1 MDFETYEILKR
12 AVTSKYKPKLIYNKR
27 VDATHRKLDLVFIDG
42 YYKDREERQEKKRL
56 EFEARNKKRGGTGDD
71 SDSRGNSDND
81 SVNGSRVN
89 GDSDV
94 NGGNRSS
101 GGRRSRRLDKP
112 TLCDLRVYSD
122 KGKYVNEYWNK
133 KEIMSKMTVII

>member
-56 EFEARNKKRGGTGDD
+56 EFEARNKKRGGTDDD
-71 SDSRGNSDND
+71 SDSRGNSY
-81 SVNGSRVN
+81 SR
-89 GDSDV
+89 V

-112 TLCDLRVYSD
+112 TLCDLRVYSY
-122 KGKYVNEYWNK
+122 KGKYVNEYCNK

>member
-71 SDSRGNSDND
+71 SDSRGNSD
-81 SVNGSRVN
+81 
-89 GDSDV
+89 DV
-94 NGGNRSS
+94 NGGGSH
-101 GGRRSRRLDKP
+101 RLDKP
-112 TLCDLRVYSD
+112 TLCDLRVYSY
-122 KGKYVNEYWNK
+122 KGKYVNEYCNK

>member
-71 SDSRGNSDND
+71 SDSRGNSD
-81 SVNGSRVN
+81 
-89 GDSDV
+89 DV
-94 NGGNRSS
+94 NGG
-101 GGRRSRRLDKP
+101 GSRRLDKP
-112 TLCDLRVYSD
+112 TLCDLRVYSY
-122 KGKYVNEYWNK
+122 KGKYVNEYCNK